1 MEEEEG
7 AHEVYQGG
15 SSLFMLD
22 ELRIRVRPPLLSP
35 TIVNICRTFSSG
47 LPHNTEMLD
56 DDDDDEEDADYKL
69 EEEEEEQEV
78 EALEEMQ

>member
-47 LPHNTEMLD
+47 EHFLL
-56 DDDDDEEDADYKL
+56 
-69 EEEEEEQEV
+69 
-78 EALEEMQ
+78 